1 MKKQPEHYTYEAERG
16 TSMKFIVG
24 LGNPGKKYNK
34 TRHNVGFEAVEELAS
49 MWQLS
54 WKKSKW
60 RSETAETM
68 AGGEKVVLVK
78 PLTYMNLSGEAVG
91 PMLDFY
97 KASPE
102 DVLVVYDDLDLAPG
116 TVRLRKK
123 GGHGGHN
130 GIRSLIEHLGT
141 KEFKRLRIGI
151 GKPEKA
157 SVIDYV
163 LGTFPPEER
172 KQMDEAVKKAA
183 ASAEAWSSK
192 SFDEVM
198 NEFN

>member
-1 MKKQPEHYTYEAERG
+1 
-16 TSMKFIVG
+16 MKFIVG
-24 LGNPGKKYNK
+24 LGNPGKKYKK

-49 MWQLS
+49 LWQLS

-60 RSETAETM
+60 KSEIAETM
-68 AGGEKVVLVK
+68 AGGEKVILVK
-78 PLTYMNLSGEAVG
+78 PVTYMNLSGEAVG

-163 LGTFPPEER
+163 LGVFPPEER

>member
-1 MKKQPEHYTYEAERG
+1 
-16 TSMKFIVG
+16 MKFIVG
-24 LGNPGKKYNK
+24 LGNPGKKYKK

-68 AGGEKVVLVK
+68 AGGEKVILVK

-130 GIRSLIEHLGT
+130 GLRSLIEHLGT

-151 GKPEKA
+151 GKPEKV

-172 KQMDEAVKKAA
+172 KQMEEAVKKAA

>member
-1 MKKQPEHYTYEAERG
+1 MYEAERG
-16 TSMKFIVG
+16 SSMKFIVG
-24 LGNPGKKYNK
+24 LGNPGKKYKK
-34 TRHNVGFEAVEELAS
+34 TRHNIGFEAVEELAS

-60 RSETAETM
+60 KSETAETM
-68 AGGEKVVLVK
+68 AGGEKVILVK
-78 PLTYMNLSGEAVG
+78 PVTYMNLSGEAVG

-97 KASPE
+97 KAAPE
-102 DVLVVYDDLDLAPG
+102 DILVVYDDLDLAPG

-163 LGTFPPEER
+163 LGTFPPGER